1 MLSVPFVTRLE
12 QPADT
17 ADINLIN
24 DLAFG
29 PGRYAKTA
37 YRLREG
43 VPHDPALSFVAT
55 DGLVLI
61 GSVRLTPI
69 RVGAHPALLLGP
81 LAVRPDVQK
90 KGAGKALMAAALDA
104 ARAGGHDL
112 VILVGDPAYYLPLGF
127 VPVPAGRIRMP
138 GPVDP
143 ARLLACPLTPAGA
156 AITGDA
162 RRVH

>member
-12 QPADT
+12 QPTDAAAIDH
-17 ADINLIN
+17 LN

-55 DGLVLI
+55 DGLMLI

-69 RVGAHPALLLGP
+69 RVGEGNALLLGP

-104 ARAGGHDL
+104 ARLQGHDL
-112 VILVGDPAYYLPLGF
+112 VVLVGDPAYYVPFGF
-127 VPVPAGRIRMP
+127 RPIPPGHIRLP

-143 ARLLACPLTPAGA
+143 ARFLALPLTAAGA
-156 AITGDA
+156 ALGGDA
-162 RRVH
+162 RRIC

>member
-12 QPADT
+12 QPTDA
-17 ADINLIN
+17 AAINHLN

-55 DGLVLI
+55 DGLMLI

-69 RVGAHPALLLGP
+69 RVGEGNALLLGP

-112 VILVGDPAYYLPLGF
+112 VILVGDPAYYVPLGF
-127 VPVPAGRIRMP
+127 APVARGRIRLP

-143 ARLLACPLTPAGA
+143 ARLLAVPLTPAGA
-156 AITGDA
+156 ALSGMA
-162 RRVH
+162 RRLV

>member
-12 QPADT
+12 QPAD
-17 ADINLIN
+17 AAAIDHLN

-55 DGLVLI
+55 DGVMLI
-61 GSVRLTPI
+61 GSVRLTPV
-69 RVGAHPALLLGP
+69 RVGGAPALLLGP

-90 KGAGKALMAAALDA
+90 KGAGKALMAAALAA
-104 ARAGGHDL
+104 ARAAGHDL

-127 VPVPAGRIRMP
+127 AHVPPGRIRLP

-143 ARLLACPLTPAGA
+143 ARLLAAPLTPAGA
-156 AITGDA
+156 AISGEA
-162 RRVH
+162 RRVI